1 MRRDSQIKTFKIKLI
16 ICLLLVVLFLYEFLT
31 EFRHKQN
38 LLLAT
43 LPSSRSHFATY
54 SASSVPVELRTGE
67 FASSVLNLPHPRV
80 YLDWFR
86 VFLVHL

>member
-1 MRRDSQIKTFKIKLI
+1 MIY
-16 ICLLLVVLFLYEFLT
+16 LLLVVSFLFEFLAD

-43 LPSSRSHFATY
+43 LPSSLSHFATY

-67 FASSVLNLPHPRV
+67 LASSVLNLPRPRV